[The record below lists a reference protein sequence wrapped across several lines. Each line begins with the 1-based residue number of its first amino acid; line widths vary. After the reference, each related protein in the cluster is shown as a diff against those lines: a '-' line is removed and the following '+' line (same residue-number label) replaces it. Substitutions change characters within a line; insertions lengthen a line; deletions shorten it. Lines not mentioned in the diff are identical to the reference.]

1 MLVLVKNFPDRV
13 LAEMAQQQLE
23 EEEIESV
30 LKGAGGGTVAIGG
43 IATAVGFLSQ
53 GFDLYVD
60 EEDAPKAIK
69 LVRELYQSL

>member
-23 EEEIESV
+23 DEQIESV
-30 LKGAGGGTVAIGG
+30 IKGAGGGTVSIGG
-43 IATAVGFLSQ
+43 IGAAVGLMSP

-60 EEDAPKAIK
+60 EEDAAKAMRV
-69 LVRELYQSL
+69 VRELYEQL